1 MDVIYAYTRQ
11 EAIEDGV
18 LIDVSKMA
26 REAGLKYPTAVT
38 SSLWEKYIKPSEN
51 DKKKYH
57 QSVEGRLWDVLWMFS
72 LAAMRCSRNTL
83 LYKVIFVVRGRQKT
97 ATLKAVIGPGDD
109 MDPVVTIML
118 PEED

>member
-11 EAIEDGV
+11 QAIEDGV

-26 REAGLKYPTAVT
+26 REAGIKYPTVVT
-38 SSLWEKYIKPSEN
+38 SSLWEKYITPSEN
-51 DKKKYH
+51 DRKKC

-83 LYKVIFVVRGRQKT
+83 LYRVIFVVKGRQKT
-97 ATLKAVIGPGDD
+97 VTLKAVIGHGDN
-109 MDPVVTIML
+109 MDTVITIML